1 MTMLGLDGN
10 EYTVEDVQR
19 NLEEGDMSAEDAAL
33 YGATLAQEAYR
44 NGDLSREEFH
54 QYLDQ
59 AEQVTVDGQQDVE
72 LPDVDASVR
81 YRSPIDEVHDSQ
93 EHYDRARDWVSGHE
107 DLEEADL
114 VAVTGPQNIGVGANM
129 ADELGLDY
137 TVMVAQDED
146 TGSLGPNADEDSIV
160 GVNYAGDT
168 TDVELHGEAEDF
180 EGKSTVVAGTSW
192 GKNMSEADPFTD
204 APKRTSEKMWS
215 AVEHDGGIREWGVE
229 RDRKS
234 LTETV
239 KEKLGF

>member
-1 MTMLGLDGN
+1 MTMLGLDDN
-10 EYTVEDVQR
+10 EYTAEDVR
-19 NLEEGDMSAEDAAL
+19 ENLEEGEMSAEDAAL

-93 EHYDRARDWVSGHE
+93 DHYDRAREWVSGKE
-107 DLEEADL
+107 DLENADL

-129 ADELGLDY
+129 ADELGLEY

-146 TGSLGPNADEDSIV
+146 TGSLGPNADEDSVV
-160 GVNYAGDT
+160 GVQYGGST
-168 TDVELHGEAEDF
+168 TDVELHGGAESFD
-180 EGKSTVVAGTSW
+180 GKTTVVAGTSW

-204 APKRTSEKMWS
+204 APKNNSERMFS
-215 AVEHDGGIREWGVE
+215 AVEHDRAVREWGVE

-239 KEKLGF
+239 REKLGF